1 MVFERNINTR
11 RNGRR
16 EKTTSRETTNAALTH
31 GARDK
36 EKHIPT
42 RMPVC
47 DRVVI
52 GQQLSTISQQF
63 FSFFFLFRRDGGLAL
78 IYTLALGGVGNA
90 VALYKQET
98 VTEVLA
104 GGGVGRVRLVGPVG
118 RGSAYN
124 LQLGYRFAIGDAA
137 DAGGVNGYITTEET
151 TVSTDRGA

>member
-1 MVFERNINTR
+1 MRTAPRSRVQMVFERNINTR

-16 EKTTSRETTNAALTH
+16 EKTASRGNKNGAQTR

-63 FSFFFLFRRDGGLAL
+63 FSFFSFLVK
-78 IYTLALGGVGNA
+78 TLALGGVGDA

-98 VTEVLA
+98 ITEI
-104 GGGVGRVRLVGPVG
+104 LV
-118 RGSAYN
+118 
-124 LQLGYRFAIGDAA
+124 
-137 DAGGVNGYITTEET
+137 
-151 TVSTDRGA
+151 